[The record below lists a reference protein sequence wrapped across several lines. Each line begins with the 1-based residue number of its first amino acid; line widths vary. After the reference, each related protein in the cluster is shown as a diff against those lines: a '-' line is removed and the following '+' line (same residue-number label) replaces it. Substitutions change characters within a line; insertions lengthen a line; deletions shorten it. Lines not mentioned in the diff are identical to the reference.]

1 MNAKRKSNAPLVYLV
16 TGFAGLAALL
26 FGQISLGLVRKL
38 LTGRSVEWSHP
49 PLLVLSGWIL
59 PSLSFV
65 FAAVA
70 LLAAYATWRVYRG
83 AWVLLAGLWSIVAA
97 LVAPLVFLEESVSP
111 LKLIY
116 FFGLLV
122 VGTQTVVYL
131 RRLGG
136 LRPNK
141 SLERTREG

>member
-1 MNAKRKSNAPLVYLV
+1 MNAKRKSDAPLVYLV
-16 TGFAGLAALL
+16 MGFAGLAALL
-26 FGQISLGLVRKL
+26 FGQISLDLVRKL
-38 LTGRSVEWSHP
+38 LAGSSVEWSHP

-59 PSLSFV
+59 PSLSLV

-70 LLAAYATWRVYRG
+70 VLAAYATWRMYRS
-83 AWVLLAGLWSIVAA
+83 AWVLLAGLWSIVAF
-97 LVAPLVFLEESVSP
+97 LVAPQVFLDESVTP

-116 FFGLLV
+116 FVGFLV